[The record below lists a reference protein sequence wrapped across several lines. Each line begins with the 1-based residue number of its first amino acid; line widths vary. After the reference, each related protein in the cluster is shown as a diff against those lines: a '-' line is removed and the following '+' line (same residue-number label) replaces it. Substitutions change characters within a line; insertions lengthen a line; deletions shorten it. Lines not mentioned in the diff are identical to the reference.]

1 VAPYAAQVSKET
13 GIPTEA
19 LVGMAANE
27 TGFGRYAA
35 GNNLFGI
42 KGTGPAGSVNAR
54 TWEDYGKGAVTI
66 NADFRAYHS
75 PAESFR
81 DFAAL
86 VTTSPRYAGA
96 VGQTTVEGFVGAL
109 KNGGYM
115 TDPDY
120 VRKIAAIAN
129 RYAPQIK
136 EATQTA
142 PPSPTP
148 ATRPALQVPD
158 QFASGLSQAEAYA
171 ACGPVAAVAFARAF
185 GRNPTVREAMDLAKQ
200 TGWTAAGGM
209 NGVANEQRLLGRLGV
224 PTRLE
229 TSVNWDRLQD
239 QAKTGI
245 PAILSTE
252 HHYWVIDAYD
262 AQRGAFHVGQ
272 SGLAY
277 RGGAEWMTAAEISR
291 LGGSLN
297 GALYLDQS
305 PAPRSTTA

>member
-1 VAPYAAQVSKET
+1 MRSVAPYAAQVSRET

-42 KGTGPAGSVNAR
+42 KGNGPAGSVNAR

-120 VRKIAAIAN
+120 VRKIASIAS

-136 EATQTA
+136 EATQQTQQ
-142 PPSPTP
+142 TP
-148 ATRPALQVPD
+148 AARPALQVPD
-158 QFASGLSQAEAYA
+158 QFGSGLSQAEAYA

-185 GRNPTVREAMDLAKQ
+185 GRNPSVREAMDLAKQ

-239 QAKTGI
+239 QVTRGN
-245 PAILSTE
+245 PAILSTAN
-252 HHYWVIDAYD
+252 HYWTIDAYD
-262 AQRGAFHVGQ
+262 PQRGAFHVGQ

-277 RGGAEWMTAAEISR
+277 RGGAEWMTAAEIGR
-291 LGGSLN
+291 LGGSIN
-297 GALYLDQS
+297 GALYLDL
-305 PAPRSTTA
+305 PPRSSTA

>member
-1 VAPYAAQVSKET
+1 VRSVAPYAAQVSRET

-81 DFAAL
+81 DFAGL

-115 TDPDY
+115 TDPNY
-120 VRKIAAIAN
+120 VQKIASIAN
-129 RYAPQIK
+129 RYAPQISQ
-136 EATQTA
+136 AVQQAQTQA
-142 PPSPTP
+142 P
-148 ATRPALQVPD
+148 AARPALQVPD
-158 QFASGLSQAEAYA
+158 QFNSGLSQAEAYA

-229 TSVNWDRLQD
+229 ASTSWDRLQ
-239 QAKTGI
+239 QQVGKGS
-245 PAILSTE
+245 PVILSTE
-252 HHYWVIDAYD
+252 HHYWVLDAYD
-262 AQRGAFHVGQ
+262 PQRGAFHVGQ

-277 RGGAEWMTAAEISR
+277 RGGAEWMTAADISR
-291 LGGSLN
+291 LGGSIN
-297 GALYLDQS
+297 GALYLDQ
-305 PAPRSTTA
+305 APRSSTA

>member
-1 VAPYAAQVSKET
+1 
-13 GIPTEA
+13 
-19 LVGMAANE
+19 MAANE

-86 VTTSPRYAGA
+86 VTSSPRYAGA
-96 VGQTTVEGFVGAL
+96 VGQTSVEGFVGAL

-120 VRKIAAIAN
+120 VRKIVSIAN
-129 RYAPQIK
+129 RYSPEIK
-136 EATQTA
+136 QAIQQA
-142 PPSPTP
+142 P
-148 ATRPALQVPD
+148 ATKSALQVPD
-158 QFASGLSQAEAYA
+158 QFNSGLSQAEAYA

-185 GRNPTVREAMDLAKQ
+185 GRNPSVREAMDLAKQ

-224 PTRLE
+224 PTRLD
-229 TSVNWDRLQD
+229 TSVQWDRLQD
-239 QAKTGI
+239 QVAHGN
-245 PAILSTE
+245 PVILSTE

-277 RGGAEWMTAAEISR
+277 RGGAEWMTAADISR
-291 LGGSLN
+291 LGGSIN
-297 GALYLDQS
+297 GALFLDQ
-305 PAPRSTTA
+305 APRSSTA